1 MGARDAK
8 VDRPGPAD
16 PDRSDRPEDTGDGP
30 GFPARPG
37 GRPSPAE
44 LAAVLERLHTEM
56 RERYDASAAIFA
68 RVHPRHRRSAA
79 NLMDYLTL
87 RQYDLRA
94 LQDALAELGLSS
106 LGRSEEHVIT
116 TLERVLDTLHLLAG
130 SGRPRHTEAAVD
142 YVAGREILEVNAQL
156 LFGPTR
162 PDRPARILV
171 TMPSEAADDPQ
182 LLVDLVERGMDLAR
196 INGAHDGPLE
206 WARMVEHVR
215 AAGASVGRTCP
226 ILMDLPGPKLR
237 TGPIEAGPR
246 VVRLRPRRDAAGR
259 VVRTATA
266 RLVARDAVH
275 GRGGTKGHI
284 PVGSEWLTGLSAGD
298 RIELEDARGEPRT
311 LVVTHVDDRG
321 VEVEAAATTYV
332 ATDTVLRAPN
342 GEVSPVGLLEER
354 PQALRLHVGDL
365 LTLTTDLTPVP
376 VPDESAGRARI
387 GCTLAAAVELL
398 QVGHRVIFDDGK
410 ITGVVEATR
419 PGEADVRITI
429 AAPSG
434 SKLRSEKGVNV
445 PDSDLR
451 VAGFTPEDERVLA
464 FAAQHADIVALS
476 FAQDPADVALLQRRV
491 AELGR
496 PDLGIVLKVETV
508 RGFAEL
514 PDMLLT
520 AMASERI
527 GVMVARGDLAV
538 ECGYERLAEVQEE
551 MLWLCEAAH
560 VPVIWATQVLDQ
572 QARTGRPSRAEISDA
587 ALAGR
592 AECVMLNK
600 GPYIRDAVRTLDDI
614 LHRMG
619 SHQRKKATLLRQ
631 LHTWSSTPA

>member
-1 MGARDAK
+1 MVAREAK
-8 VDRPGPAD
+8 TDRPG
-16 PDRSDRPEDTGDGP
+16 ETEVTDGP
-30 GFPARPG
+30 GFPAGPT

-56 RERYDASAAIFA
+56 RQRFDASADVFS

-142 YVAGREILEVNAQL
+142 YAGGREILEANARIL
-156 LFGPTR
+156 LGPTR

-196 INGAHDGPLE
+196 INGAHDGPQE

-215 AAGASVGRTCP
+215 AAGASVGRPCP

-246 VVRLRPRRDAAGR
+246 VVRLRPRRDASGR
-259 VVRTATA
+259 LVRTATA
-266 RLVARDAVH
+266 RLVPGD
-275 GRGGTKGHI
+275 GGTPRGGTKGRI
-284 PVGSEWLTGLSAGD
+284 PVEPSWLSGLAAGD

-311 LVVTHVDDRG
+311 LVVTNVDERG
-321 VEVEAAATTYV
+321 AEVEAAATTYL
-332 ATDTVLRAPN
+332 ATGTRLHAP
-342 GEVSPVGLLEER
+342 GGVESPVGLLEAR
-354 PQALRLHVGDL
+354 PQALRLRMGDL

-376 VPDESAGRARI
+376 VPDETAGRARI
-387 GCTLAAAVELL
+387 GCTLPDAVDLL
-398 QVGHRVIFDDGK
+398 RVGHRVIFDDGK

-434 SKLRSEKGVNV
+434 SKLRAEKGINV

-451 VAGFTPEDERVLA
+451 VAGFTPDDERVLA
-464 FAAQHADIVALS
+464 FAAEHADIAALS
-476 FAQDPADVALLQRRV
+476 FAQDPADVALLQQRL
-491 AELGR
+491 AELDR
-496 PDLGIVLKVETV
+496 ADLGIVLKIETV

-600 GPYIRDAVRTLDDI
+600 GPYIREAVSTLDDI

-619 SHQRKKATLLRQ
+619 SHQRKKASLLRQ
-631 LHTWSSTPA
+631 LHAWSSAPA